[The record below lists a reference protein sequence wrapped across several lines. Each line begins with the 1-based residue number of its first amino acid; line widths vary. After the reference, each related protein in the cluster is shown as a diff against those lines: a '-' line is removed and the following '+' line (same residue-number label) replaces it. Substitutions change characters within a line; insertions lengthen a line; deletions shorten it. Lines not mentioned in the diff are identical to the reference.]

1 MMGEMDPA
9 ELVRQTRMAQGLYD
23 EGRAEE
29 ATLNALH
36 KSGSLRAADEME
48 ELRKAFEESERKRDE
63 DRLEQAKENRE
74 NRKLTIISIVVGIV
88 AAIFGGASFVV
99 SLIAL
104 LR

>member
-1 MMGEMDPA
+1 MMDSVDPA
-9 ELVRQTRMAQGLYD
+9 ELVRQTRMAQGLYN
-23 EGRAEE
+23 EGREAE

-36 KSGSLRAADEME
+36 KSGSLRAADETE

>member
-1 MMGEMDPA
+1 MMGRVDPA

-23 EGRAEE
+23 EGRETE
-29 ATLNALH
+29 ATLNALQ
-36 KSGSLRAADEME
+36 KSGSLRAADETE
-48 ELRKAFEESERKRDE
+48 ELRKAFAESERKRDE

>member
-36 KSGSLRAADEME
+36 KSGSLRAADETE

>member
-1 MMGEMDPA
+1 MMGRVDPA

-29 ATLNALH
+29 ATLNALQ
-36 KSGSLRAADEME
+36 KSGSLRAADETE

>member
-1 MMGEMDPA
+1 MMGRVDPA
-9 ELVRQTRMAQGLYD
+9 ELVRQTRMAQGFYD

-36 KSGSLRAADEME
+36 RSGPLRAADETE
-48 ELRKAFEESERKRDE
+48 EFRKAFEESERKRDE